1 MIKRGDV
8 ILWGVWNGIVIDI
21 FVSVTKTMIQARFVK
36 NVVHNQPDEYVPLD
50 ERVKPSSMTA
60 LRDEMNKELDRI
72 SKGLTDLAVLAKD
85 KEKYDTQ

>member
-8 ILWGVWNGIVIDI
+8 ILWGIWNGVVIDTP
-21 FVSVTKTMIQARFVK
+21 VSAIQTLVQVRFVK
-36 NVVHNQPDEYVPLD
+36 NVVKNQPDEYIPLD
-50 ERVKPSSMTA
+50 ERVKPSNMTA